1 MEEVVGRENLGMC
14 EMEHL
19 ECLSLEQLQ
28 LKLQVPGGF
37 VSHWFGWQEVERHEV
52 PRGRLEARLGL
63 TEQLVGQQRKIEY
76 LSLVL
81 EV

>member
-1 MEEVVGRENLGMC
+1 MC

-37 VSHWFGWQEVERHEV
+37 VSHWFGWQEVEMMVEIHEV
-52 PRGRLEARLGL
+52 QREQLEVRLGL
-63 TEQLVGQQRKIEY
+63 IEQLVGQQRKIE
-76 LSLVL
+76 
-81 EV
+81 